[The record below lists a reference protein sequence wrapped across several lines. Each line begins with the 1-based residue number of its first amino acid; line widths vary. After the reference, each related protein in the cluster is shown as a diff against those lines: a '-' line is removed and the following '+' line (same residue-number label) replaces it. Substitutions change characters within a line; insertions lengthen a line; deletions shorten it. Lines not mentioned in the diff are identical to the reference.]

1 MKKDADEKT
10 DFKHEKVKVKKDVID
25 KNSESDTRDKK
36 KDSLAVIQDF
46 IKEQQEEDSDEKTD
60 SKVVNIDSDS
70 DSTKKTNENDLS
82 QSGDERTEKS
92 NSVKSPNQV
101 NVNKFVTLIDWCLT
115 PTLAIFELYHGVFYI
130 EQRLVCAFVI
140 YLISSSLHYALVHPY
155 LHLAIG
161 ACLIA

>member
-101 NVNKFVTLIDWCLT
+101 NVNKFVILIDWCLM
-115 PTLAIFELYHGVFYI
+115 PTLAIFERFFILN
-130 EQRLVCAFVI
+130 R
-140 YLISSSLHYALVHPY
+140 S
-155 LHLAIG
+155 
-161 ACLIA
+161 

>member
-101 NVNKFVTLIDWCLT
+101 NVNKFVILIDWCLT

-130 EQRLVCAFVI
+130 EQMLVCAFVI
-140 YLISSSLHYALVHPY
+140 YLISSSLHYALVHLY
-155 LHLAIG
+155 LHLAIC
-161 ACLIA
+161 A

>member
-46 IKEQQEEDSDEKTD
+46 IKEQLEEDSDEKTD

-101 NVNKFVTLIDWCLT
+101 NVNKFVILIDWCLT

-130 EQRLVCAFVI
+130 EQMLVCAFVI

-155 LHLAIG
+155 LHLAIC
-161 ACLIA
+161 A

>member
-101 NVNKFVTLIDWCLT
+101 NVNKFVILIDWCLT

-140 YLISSSLHYALVHPY
+140 YLISSSLHSAFVHPY

>member
-10 DFKHEKVKVKKDVID
+10 DFKHEKVKVKKGVID

-101 NVNKFVTLIDWCLT
+101 NVCYTD
-115 PTLAIFELYHGVFYI
+115 
-130 EQRLVCAFVI
+130 
-140 YLISSSLHYALVHPY
+140 
-155 LHLAIG
+155 
-161 ACLIA
+161 